1 MENNNKYH
9 RLDDLLMPA
18 YQISSTG
25 QLVFGKEVMDFG
37 AIHPTNP
44 ASITT
49 VVANMGS
56 ADLTISSV
64 VSDNTTFSPVLSSS
78 TVLAETATELTVT
91 FIPPD
96 GSIQSG
102 NIIATHDAPSSP
114 DTLVVSGGGMTYITG
129 VVTDYETGLALDGAT
144 VDVGSGTTETN
155 SYGQYGYYSAL
166 DSLAFIGFMK
176 EGYNSA
182 SFSAML
188 FDGDTVTIN
197 AALDPLALFGVYSSG
212 FENGEDQGTSNVTT
226 GISNFAV
233 TDRHTTAGGDT
244 VNPVSGM
251 SMLVFPDSG
260 GYANNDYVM
269 WVADSSFDI
278 EDAVGLSL
286 IHI

>member
-1 MENNNKYH
+1 M
-9 RLDDLLMPA
+9 
-18 YQISSTG
+18 
-25 QLVFGKEVMDFG
+25 
-37 AIHPTNP
+37 
-44 ASITT
+44 
-49 VVANMGS
+49 
-56 ADLTISSV
+56 
-64 VSDNTTFSPVLSSS
+64 TFSSLISNSAAFSAVLTNS
-78 TVLAETATELTVT
+78 TVLAEATTELTAT
-91 FIPPD
+91 FTPSD
-96 GSIQSG
+96 GSVQSG
-102 NIIATHDAPSSP
+102 IIILTHDAPSSP
-114 DTLVVSGGGMTYITG
+114 DTLDVSGGGMTYITG
-129 VVTDYETGLALDGAT
+129 VVTDYETGQALDGAT

-155 SYGQYGYYSAL
+155 NYGHYGHYSAI
-166 DSLAFIGFMK
+166 DSLAFIEFMK

-197 AALDPLALFGVYSSG
+197 AALEPLALFSVYSSG
-212 FENGEDQGTSNVTT
+212 FESGEDQGTSNITT

-278 EDAVGLSL
+278 EDAIGSLHLELDVHIDTEAGFDFFYICLILDLSL

>member
-1 MENNNKYH
+1 
-9 RLDDLLMPA
+9 
-18 YQISSTG
+18 
-25 QLVFGKEVMDFG
+25 
-37 AIHPTNP
+37 
-44 ASITT
+44 
-49 VVANMGS
+49 
-56 ADLTISSV
+56 
-64 VSDNTTFSPVLSSS
+64 
-78 TVLAETATELTVT
+78 
-91 FIPPD
+91 
-96 GSIQSG
+96 
-102 NIIATHDAPSSP
+102 
-114 DTLVVSGGGMTYITG
+114 MTYITG
-129 VVTDYETGLALDGAT
+129 VVTDYETGQTLDGAT

-155 SYGQYGYYSAL
+155 DYGHYGHYSAL
-166 DSLAFIGFMK
+166 DSLAFIEFTK

-197 AALDPLALFGVYSSG
+197 AALDPLALIGVYSSG
-212 FENGEDQGTSNVTT
+212 FESGEDQGVSNATT

-278 EDAVGLSL
+278 EDAIGSLSL
-286 IHI
+286 ELDVHIDTEAGFDFFYICLILDDGIARYNANGTLSGNTNGWTHRRIDMSWALEMGGLTAQPG